1 MAGEVAVTDERERH
15 LAWEGTLNARDLGGY
30 KTENGREICW
40 GAIVRTDNLAPLTEA
55 GQQALRAYG
64 VRTIIDLRLPTELA
78 EHPNPFASPGDH
90 GITYSNISLV
100 NPATKSQETF
110 TTLANDYKHIL
121 DDFSPA
127 IVQIMTTIAEAT
139 RGGVLVHCMGGKD
152 RTGIVSALL
161 LDLAGVSRETIGAD
175 YALTAEYLRPQEE
188 EWLKNG
194 PNDREWRERELA
206 LHKPASDVMQE
217 VLVHLDDRY
226 GGVEQYLLG
235 AGVTRENLQELRKR
249 LLGDTR

>member
-1 MAGEVAVTDERERH
+1 MAGKAAVTDERERH
-15 LAWEGTLNARDLGGY
+15 LTWEGTLNARDLGGY
-30 KTENGREICW
+30 KTQNGQETRW
-40 GAIVRTDNLAPLTEA
+40 GAVVRTDNLAPLTEA

-64 VRTIIDLRLPTELA
+64 VRTIVDLRLPTELV

-90 GITYSNISLV
+90 GITYNNISLV

-127 IVQIMTTIAEAT
+127 IVQIMTTIAEAP

-188 EWLKNG
+188 EWLENG

-206 LHKPASDVMQE
+206 LHKPTSDVMQE

-226 GGVEQYLLG
+226 GGAKQYLLS
-235 AGVTRENLQELRKR
+235 AGVTQENLQELRKR
-249 LLGDTR
+249 LLDDTK